1 MLFRSKAEVDEQL
14 DRPRGAT
21 RAETSAI
28 LFPEQPSTGPT
39 GEPLLDGGSPI
50 DRARTAQNTARPS
63 IAVASPE
70 TVKQSYT
77 DRLLKAKQRVWEERE
92 KDKEPDKKEPKP

>member
-1 MLFRSKAEVDEQL
+1 M
-14 DRPRGAT
+14 AT
-21 RAETSAI
+21 
-28 LFPEQPSTGPT
+28 G
-39 GEPLLDGGSPI
+39 
-50 DRARTAQNTARPS
+50 
-63 IAVASPE
+63 SPE